1 MEPLIWFSGLGSV
14 AARYGYEE
22 AGLLE
27 NIMFWV
33 RTNKAEKRN
42 FFDGRWWTYNS
53 AKGMAEIFPWWT
65 PKQIRRLLN
74 SCIDQGAL
82 VSANYNQDGRDRTLW
97 YSPSDEL
104 LALYGEHWGGE
115 SICPNGKMQVS
126 KQASAGDQTG
136 RPLPCNNHVLY
147 PPYSPP
153 NHSAADLQD
162 EPDPKP
168 KPRKRRDKTVPVHK
182 PDRFEKFWA
191 LYPGGGSRQRA
202 AEAWDKLAP
211 DDDLIA
217 QMGAALQRQMD
228 SPMWRKGVGIPYAST
243 WLNGRR
249 WTDKLPP
256 GQGGAPQDHGN
267 DPSGGPKVPVYV
279 RTEIDPVTGEER
291 DVYE

>member
-1 MEPLIWFSGLGSV
+1 MNELWAAAQEQEVSVERIPYTAIDNALITDSRLRLQTRALLILMLSCPPSWNFTIRGMAKIAGISKDTMAKMLQELES
-14 AARYGYEE
+14 AGYVERRTQVRE
-22 AGLLE
+22 AGR
-27 NIMFWV
+27 FGKSGWV
-33 RTNKAEKRN
+33 VHSR
-42 FFDGRWWTYNS
+42 
-53 AKGMAEIFPWWT
+53 P
-65 PKQIRRLLN
+65 
-74 SCIDQGAL
+74 
-82 VSANYNQDGRDRTLW
+82 VS
-97 YSPSDEL
+97 P
-104 LALYGEHWGGE
+104 
-115 SICPNGKMQVS
+115 CPNSSYTKVSYTKNSPQINNKQVNN
-126 KQASAGDQTG
+126 KQDI
-136 RPLPCNNHVLY
+136 
-147 PPYSPP
+147 PPYNPP

-202 AEAWDKLAP
+202 AKAWDKLAP